1 MCNYTNVHI
10 VVCCFTRCLLEI
22 PPPPL
27 GISPHLKRLLSRM
40 FLKSAFIF
48 FNSLL
53 INIRSKE
60 LCVLTQEWTCLT

>member
-10 VVCCFTRCLLEI
+10 VVCCFTRRLLEI
-22 PPPPL
+22 SAPPAL
-27 GISPHLKRLLSRM
+27 GISPHLKWLLSGM

-60 LCVLTQEWTCLT
+60 LCVLMQE